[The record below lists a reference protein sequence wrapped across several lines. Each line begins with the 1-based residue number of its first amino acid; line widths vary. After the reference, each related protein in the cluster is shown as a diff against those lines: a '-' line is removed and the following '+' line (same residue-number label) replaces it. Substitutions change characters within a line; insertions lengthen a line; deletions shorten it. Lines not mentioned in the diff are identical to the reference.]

1 MISYFIFIVLNLP
14 CGNFNAECYVKDQNA
29 FILVKQKEKKEVE
42 RVFVISSHKNMYVS
56 KF

>member
-14 CGNFNAECYVKDQNA
+14 CGNFDAECYVKDQNA
-29 FILVKQKEKKEVE
+29 FILAKQNEKKEVE